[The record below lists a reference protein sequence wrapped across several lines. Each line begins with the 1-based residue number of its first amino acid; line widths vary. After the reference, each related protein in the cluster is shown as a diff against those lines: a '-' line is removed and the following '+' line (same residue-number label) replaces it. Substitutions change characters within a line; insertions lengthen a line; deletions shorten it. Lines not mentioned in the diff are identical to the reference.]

1 MIRLRHLAGLAVGIG
16 MIAACGGGDAASN
29 TTTSEATT
37 TSLPA
42 TITSVPV
49 DPTTT
54 SSFPGVSGETLLVVG
69 DWGTGTAPQGAVAG
83 AMQRFADEHD
93 VAAILTTGDNLL
105 SDDAEFIMH
114 PYGWVEEADLE
125 WWITWGNHDVET
137 ESRIEVVEETF
148 DDPPRWTILHWG
160 DVDIVILD
168 SNQADSEDQAAF
180 LDAALADSS
189 RPTIVVTHH
198 PPYSCST
205 HGDTQGVG
213 EEIVTAFDDDVFLML
228 SGHDHAFQRF
238 ESEQVTFIVS
248 GGGGQ
253 QLYPI
258 EECPADH
265 PELLA
270 GEELHHFVAL
280 TQDGGSIHVEAID
293 ITGKVF
299 DQTTLALD

>member
-1 MIRLRHLAGLAVGIG
+1 M
-16 MIAACGGGDAASN
+16 
-29 TTTSEATT
+29 
-37 TSLPA
+37 
-42 TITSVPV
+42 
-49 DPTTT
+49 
-54 SSFPGVSGETLLVVG
+54 VVG

-160 DVDIVILD
+160 NVDIVILD